1 MANALVLTASSS
13 GRTALPGDA
22 GFALEISDDEPVV
35 VDAWPYPAG
44 WEPDDVRLY
53 REGRELQLP
62 PAEDECRWILTGEER
77 FGEFTALAFAAGRP
91 VTSPA
96 LVIRPAPAPA
106 PPAAAPPAG
115 APPALAPSAG
125 APPAGTPPAATPAPQ
140 PQPTHVLA
148 PVPAAQ
154 PPAARVAAAEPS
166 EAPSASAAPA
176 VPAAPEPPSAPATP
190 PRPATAAGPA
200 TPAHASAED
209 LRALAELPTPEF
221 DGRFAAV
228 VGALFA
234 LLSAA
239 VLALVVARLMI
250 PIDVPPPVTDP
261 PPAVS
266 RDGTIADRVGLA
278 SATLLIG
285 VGAVLLLAGAALAA
299 LEVRGRQRR
308 TSQPTRWQSTERG
321 LRVLPAL
328 LDRLGQVRAT
338 VAVLVT
344 GGCMVGI
351 GVVAQLAW
359 SAGF

>member
-22 GFALEISDDEPVV
+22 GFALDISDDEPVV

-44 WEPDDVRLY
+44 WDPDDVRLY
-53 REGRELQLP
+53 REGRELELP
-62 PAEDECRWILTGEER
+62 PAKDECRWILTGDER

-96 LVIRPAPAPA
+96 LVIRPAPSAAPPA
-106 PPAAAPPAG
+106 PPAA
-115 APPALAPSAG
+115 
-125 APPAGTPPAATPAPQ
+125 PPAAEPPPPTPAP
-140 PQPTHVLA
+140 
-148 PVPAAQ
+148 
-154 PPAARVAAAEPS
+154 
-166 EAPSASAAPA
+166 
-176 VPAAPEPPSAPATP
+176 APEPPAAPGPEPPAAPVPDPHQAALAPAA
-190 PRPATAAGPA
+190 PARATLAT

-209 LRALAELPTPEF
+209 LRALVELPTPEF

-239 VLALVVARLMI
+239 VLALVVARLMV
-250 PIDVPPPVTDP
+250 PIDVPPPATDP

-278 SATLLIG
+278 SATLLLG
-285 VGAVLLLAGAALAA
+285 VGMILLLAGAALAA

-308 TSQPTRWQSTERG
+308 TSQPARWQSTERG

-344 GGCMVGI
+344 GGVMVGI